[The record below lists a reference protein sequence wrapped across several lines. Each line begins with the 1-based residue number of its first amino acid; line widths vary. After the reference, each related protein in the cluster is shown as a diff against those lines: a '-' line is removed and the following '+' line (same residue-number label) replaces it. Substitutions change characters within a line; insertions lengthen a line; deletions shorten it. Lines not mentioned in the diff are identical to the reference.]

1 MMRVSSCVSLSVL
14 QVQYIGAIGGKDVAE
29 TTAHP
34 AKPAWTNAVAR
45 RRNFAGRGSKTG
57 ICELK
62 ILDVRIGM
70 NILLSI
76 VCNENELML

>member
-34 AKPAWTNAVAR
+34 AKL
-45 RRNFAGRGSKTG
+45 
-57 ICELK
+57 E
-62 ILDVRIGM
+62 D
-70 NILLSI
+70 
-76 VCNENELML
+76 